1 MNIQQLSLFVE
12 NKSGGL
18 VAPCRVL
25 ADWGINIVTLS
36 LADTQR
42 YGILRL
48 IVEDWQ
54 NARKALTEAGFVV
67 NVTEVLAVE
76 VADRP
81 GGLSELLATIEA
93 SKTSIEYM
101 YAFTY
106 GGGGKAVMVFRF
118 DDMERAAAA
127 LRQAGVSLVTP
138 VDLFSRV
145 IR

>member
-12 NKSGGL
+12 NKPGGL

-25 ADWGINIVTLS
+25 ADRGINIVTLC

-48 IVEDWQ
+48 VVEDWQ
-54 NARKALTEAGFVV
+54 AARKALTEAGFVV

-76 VADRP
+76 VDDRP
-81 GGLSELLATIEA
+81 GGLSNLLATIEA
-93 SKTSIEYM
+93 SQTSIEYM

-106 GGGGKAVMVFRF
+106 GGEGKAIMVFRF
-118 DDMERAAAA
+118 DDMEHAAAGLRAA
-127 LRQAGVSLVTP
+127 GISLVTP

-145 IR
+145 TR